1 MVDYWDFMYYSFTI
15 AMCYQTS
22 DVSVTSP
29 VMRRLTLVHSI
40 VSFFFVLVGLG
51 LMVNIISN
59 FI

>member
-1 MVDYWDFMYYSFTI
+1 MYYSFTI

-22 DVSVTSP
+22 DVLVISP
-29 VMRRLTLVHSI
+29 AMRLLTLVHSI